1 MKELLFNELK
11 NNRKK
16 DDFTYQV
23 KDMLYKDCVGYIKT
37 MNNVNVTECVYT
49 VPMFMIGYPIYNV
62 EEVTKYIGN
71 KLKREKIK
79 VKFLS
84 EKEIFVKWT

>member
-11 NNRKK
+11 NSRKK
-16 DDFTYQV
+16 DDFTHQV

-84 EKEIFVKWT
+84 EKEIFVKWI